1 MKEKVNFLNPDE
13 IKALTSQYEV
23 LTFGHDFDL
32 VYENQIP
39 VTGIALIEGKIEFIK
54 RSKPFFQI
62 AESCILG
69 IQDLMNGTPIKHGC
83 RIKGNSKIVLI
94 GKSEILDILKN
105 QKSKLFNLVKDSK
118 IEG

>member
-13 IKALTSQYEV
+13 IEALTNQYDV

-32 VYENQIP
+32 VYENQVP

-62 AESCILG
+62 AQSCLLG
-69 IQDLMNGTPIKHGC
+69 VEDLMRGTPLKHGC
-83 RIKGNSKIVLI
+83 RIKGNSKIILI
-94 GKSEILDILKN
+94 GKSEILALLKN

-118 IEG
+118 IEE